1 MNAHII
7 DGKAQADSLAAK
19 IVAAVASFQAKS
31 DRLPGLAVVL
41 VGRDPASEIY
51 VRSKLHKTAE
61 LGMLSFE
68 HILPENTK
76 QCDLLRLVQELN
88 ANDAVDGILI
98 QLPLPT
104 HLDESAV
111 LSAID
116 LNKDVDGLHP
126 ENAGRLLAGVSSLVS
141 CTPLGC
147 LMLLQAH
154 LGELVW
160 TLMRM
165 HVVGRSILVGKPM
178 ASLLLRANCTVTIA
192 HSRTRDLSAKVRQA
206 DIVVAA
212 VGQPEMIKGDWIK
225 PGATVIDVGTT
236 RIERSGK
243 NKLVGDVEFE
253 AAAKTAGAIT
263 PVPGGVGPMT
273 IMTLMHNA
281 LMAAHQR
288 NGMAAPKLW

>member
-19 IVAAVASFQAKS
+19 IVTAVASFKAKS

-41 VGRDPASEIY
+41 VGNDPASEIY
-51 VRSKLHKTAE
+51 VRSKLRKTTE

-68 HILPENTK
+68 HVLSANTT
-76 QCDLLRLVQELN
+76 QRDLLRLVQDLN

-98 QLPLPT
+98 QLPLPA

-116 LNKDVDGLHP
+116 PNKDVDGLHP
-126 ENAGRLLAGVSSLVS
+126 ENAGRLLAGNCSLVS

-147 LMLLQAH
+147 LMLLQKH
-154 LGELVW
+154 LGDLSGFDAI
-160 TLMRM
+160 
-165 HVVGRSILVGKPM
+165 VVGRSVLVGKPM

-192 HSRTRDLSAKVRQA
+192 HSRTRDLPAKVRQA

-281 LMAAHQR
+281 LMAAYQR
-288 NGMAAPKLW
+288 NRMAAPQLW